1 MPYTR
6 TQWQNEITK
15 LNAKHLNNIED
26 GIEEALALASEAGA
40 EADTVN
46 LKVNQASQDIV
57 ALRTKTSQD
66 ITTLRNE
73 TSQNVESLRAETSQ
87 NIETLGTK
95 TSQDIEALRSEI
107 PTKITDLE
115 NDSNFATK
123 DELFSKSYNDLSNKP
138 FIPTAVSQL
147 VNDSTFAS
155 KNYVDQK
162 ATELAENKA
171 DKSEVTAQNNR
182 IKIIENNYIKSVE
195 YESGTGIFRF
205 TMQDG
210 TIKTMDLAIEKVV
223 TNFKYDATNTSLKLT
238 LADGTAQFIPLSDF
252 ITDYTGSEN
261 DQIQVLVQN
270 ENKIAAILKDNS
282 VTLTKISNEVKEY
295 FASKN
300 DVANQIG
307 DIKSI
312 LATLVEV

>member
-6 TQWQNEITK
+6 TRWQNELTK
-15 LNAKHLNNIED
+15 LNARNLNNIED

-40 EADTVN
+40 EVDTVN

-57 ALRTKTSQD
+57 TLRTKTSQD
-66 ITTLRNE
+66 I
-73 TSQNVESLRAETSQ
+73 
-87 NIETLGTK
+87 ETLK
-95 TSQDIEALRSEI
+95 TEI

-115 NDSNFATK
+115 NDSNFANK
-123 DELFSKSYNDLSNKP
+123 NELFSKNYNDLNNKP

-147 VNDSTFAS
+147 TNDSTFVS

-162 ATELAENKA
+162 TTELTENKA
-171 DKSEVTAQNNR
+171 DKSDVTAQNNR

-195 YESGTGIFRF
+195 YEPRTGIFRF
-205 TMQDG
+205 TLQDG

-223 TNFKYDATNTSLKLT
+223 TNFEYDATNSSLKLT
-238 LADGTAQFIPLSDF
+238 LADGTSQSIPLSGF
-252 ITDYTGSEN
+252 ITAYTGVEN
-261 DQIQVLVQN
+261 NQIQVLIQT
-270 ENKIAAILKDNS
+270 ENTIEAILKDNS
-282 VTLTKISNEVKEY
+282 ITLSKLSNEVKEY
-295 FASKN
+295 FASKD